1 MNNPILWA
9 FIPLTLLALGLYAH
23 LWRQDWGRVNSAA
36 DERTLP
42 EAPGPWLKLLNGGFV
57 SLGLLFTFIGI
68 SRSISQL
75 GGAFKTGTDEALNA
89 VMGPLGAKFYTSI
102 IGLVAYLV
110 TASLN
115 TRLANRRSTRL
126 AAFHREEEAAQE
138 QAREAAAVQ
147 ARAQAEAAALGQRK
161 LFEAIAALQD
171 TFRFDAANPGP
182 IQNMAMDLSRRLSED
197 LGAKLGEIL
206 TNTDAFA
213 QVQAQT
219 RELMKSIQATTASL
233 DEATRGMAEQS
244 PRLIQQMNDASC
256 QMNEAITRASAGLE
270 TAASTAAGDIGASMA
285 QFSSATRES
294 IQAFGATVSTQIEAS
309 VSAAVGQELAQTIR
323 HQLQVGQDLQAAMLR
338 RVDQGND
345 RLAGTLTTLR
355 EGLDQTLDGLNTS
368 VQELEDQVGAC
379 SRDLSQHMARS
390 ADGLNQGVDRGLEH
404 LTSALTGMLEEAG
417 RNTRAHAQTLQAAA
431 VEVRNQADLV
441 RAGVGETLQAQQEV
455 KEDITG
461 LARTAAIF
469 EACTADI
476 RTAFEANQGH
486 LESQG
491 EAVRAIRMEVDQ
503 LGPLGQAQARQL
515 DQMQQEFALA
525 AQEQV
530 TGLERL
536 DAGIQGVTSEVREQ
550 ARLVQ
555 GMQDGQEQT
564 SRQVKQV
571 VESTEFLKVELGT
584 IQRLTHALSERVE
597 HVFKALGDLASRL
610 ADNLFGRRA
619 PEPEPEPVT
628 DDEPAGVP

>member
-1 MNNPILWA
+1 
-9 FIPLTLLALGLYAH
+9 
-23 LWRQDWGRVNSAA
+23 
-36 DERTLP
+36 
-42 EAPGPWLKLLNGGFV
+42 
-57 SLGLLFTFIGI
+57 
-68 SRSISQL
+68 
-75 GGAFKTGTDEALNA
+75 
-89 VMGPLGAKFYTSI
+89 
-102 IGLVAYLV
+102 
-110 TASLN
+110 
-115 TRLANRRSTRL
+115 
-126 AAFHREEEAAQE
+126 
-138 QAREAAAVQ
+138 
-147 ARAQAEAAALGQRK
+147 
-161 LFEAIAALQD
+161 
-171 TFRFDAANPGP
+171 
-182 IQNMAMDLSRRLSED
+182 
-197 LGAKLGEIL
+197 
-206 TNTDAFA
+206 
-213 QVQAQT
+213 
-219 RELMKSIQATTASL
+219 
-233 DEATRGMAEQS
+233 
-244 PRLIQQMNDASC
+244 
-256 QMNEAITRASAGLE
+256 
-270 TAASTAAGDIGASMA
+270 
-285 QFSSATRES
+285 
-294 IQAFGATVSTQIEAS
+294 
-309 VSAAVGQELAQTIR
+309 
-323 HQLQVGQDLQAAMLR
+323 
-338 RVDQGND
+338 
-345 RLAGTLTTLR
+345 
-355 EGLDQTLDGLNTS
+355 
-368 VQELEDQVGAC
+368 
-379 SRDLSQHMARS
+379 
-390 ADGLNQGVDRGLEH
+390 
-404 LTSALTGMLEEAG
+404 
-417 RNTRAHAQTLQAAA
+417 
-431 VEVRNQADLV
+431 VRNQADLV